1 MTRPFVTVPTSI
13 RNKIEMTPDNLSID
27 QFGSQGEAEVID
39 VAAFTSKGL
48 KLPKGKKYKV
58 FINDKVKTFTHPVV
72 TGREILE
79 AQGQQPCE
87 CFIVVQII
95 HGRHLDIIDL
105 DEKVDLSTSGFER
118 FVTRESG
125 ISNYTVDDEP
135 ETTTKRHMT
144 PNEIL
149 TAAGIKAV
157 DHYLVQVMADNSQVS
172 YQETPDAPIEMK
184 CTGQKFVSIFRGAT
198 PVS

>member
-1 MTRPFVTVPTSI
+1 MITENET
-13 RNKIEMTPDNLSID
+13 ID
-27 QFGSQGEAEVID
+27 IAT
-39 VAAFTSKGL
+39 FTGKGL
-48 KLPKGKKYKV
+48 KLPKAKKYKV
-58 FINDKVKTFTHPVV
+58 FINDKTATFTHPVV

-79 AQGQQPCE
+79 EVGQQPCE
-87 CFIVVQII
+87 CFVVVQII

-149 TAAGIKAV
+149 TAAGVKVA
-157 DHYLVQVMADNSQVS
+157 DHFLVQVMPDNSQVS
-172 YQETPDAPIEMK
+172 YQETPDSPIEMK
-184 CTGQKFVSIFRGAT
+184 CTDQKFVSIFRGAT
-198 PVS
+198 TVS